1 MRSENQSTRAKT
13 PKNRAE
19 KQQSQPTCDHGS
31 GNQTPAILVEGECH
45 SKNDDENE
53 NDSNDMKSHDL
64 AMLLLPHRFVEHE
77 QAFAPFTCIHIART
91 RVQVT
96 DYNFLLQWKNA
107 KNFWSKIIF
116 QGH

>member
-1 MRSENQSTRAKT
+1 MKTRVPGQKPLRTERKSNKVSPHVTTGHA
-13 PKNRAE
+13 
-19 KQQSQPTCDHGS
+19 

-53 NDSNDMKSHDL
+53 NDYSNDMKQHDL

-107 KNFWSKIIF
+107 KRFWSKIIF